1 MTDPKSALRA
11 YIALARG
18 PGTMKQAADGEL
30 DEELPDD
37 VELEPETSSSQEL
50 LALDEQ
56 ALAIAAKGSV
66 IADAD
71 ADDVS
76 MISPSQMFV
85 RVLEELAS
93 YVAPQKARRALAQ
106 SLAAAGVDPD
116 EATSLDLRA
125 AVADVLPR
133 LLGAM
138 FTRDD
143 LDLVLERL
151 DHALTDAI
159 VPTKLPPRSHP
170 DDDAP

>member
-11 YIALARG
+11 YMALARG
-18 PGTMKQAADGEL
+18 PGTMKQAAEGDF
-30 DEELPDD
+30 DEDLPDD
-37 VELEPETSSSQEL
+37 VELEPETTSSQEL

-56 ALAIAAKGSV
+56 ELAAAAKSRV
-66 IADAD
+66 IAEAE

-76 MISPSQMFV
+76 VVSPSQMFV

-133 LLGAM
+133 MLGSM

-159 VPTKLPPRSHP
+159 VPTKLPERRHP
-170 DDDAP
+170 DDEPR